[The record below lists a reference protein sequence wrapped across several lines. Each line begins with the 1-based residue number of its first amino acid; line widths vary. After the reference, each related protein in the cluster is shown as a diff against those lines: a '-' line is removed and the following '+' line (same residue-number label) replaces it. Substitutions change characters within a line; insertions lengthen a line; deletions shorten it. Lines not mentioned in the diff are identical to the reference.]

1 MNFAGYGS
9 GPHSIIGGG
18 PGGPEKYY
26 GNGTVAVWS
35 FVTGSLQVIQFNGYF
50 LNLAFLHNLICLKV
64 NTDLVFC
71 FTTFHN

>member
-35 FVTGSLQVIQFNGYF
+35 FVTGSLQVILYNGSF
-50 LNLAFLHNLICLKV
+50 DLIDLHLTFLHNLIC
-64 NTDLVFC
+64 
-71 FTTFHN
+71 